1 MGKADA
7 ILKAAFRGPLSRRHE
22 LGLYRRIQPDGWF
35 LASRRGD
42 PVGMVGAVVYDAF
55 AHVGMMAV
63 HPAAQRQG
71 VGMALMRF
79 LLSRLDRGGVPLV
92 SLDASEAGRPMY
104 EKLGFVAHGETLTF
118 QRREAAGGRAPAA
131 DIPRIS
137 RGELPEVA
145 AWDARCF
152 GAGREKVLRIL
163 WADAPDRALLLR
175 RGGPYRRLSLCPAGR
190 DRAVGVPAR
199 RCSRTTHQGRADA
212 AVCGGR
218 FGDHPGGK
226 PGRRGSHP
234 AARLHAYASQP
245 PHEPGGRR
253 GGGAAAEDL
262 RAGQPRAGLTTGE
275 AAGIIRARTAPGGRE
290 GGRRRAGRSEEG
302 RQR

>member
-1 MGKADA
+1 MNIDIRPMKDADMGKADA

-118 QRREAAGGRAPAA
+118 QRRKAAGGRFPAA

-137 RGELPEVA
+137 RGELLEVA

-175 RGGPYRRLSLCPAGR
+175 DAAGRIAGYLFARPAGIGPWVCR
-190 DRAVGVPAR
+190 
-199 RCSRTTHQGRADA
+199 RADA
-212 AVCGGR
+212 AEQLIKAALTLPYAGAVSAIIPAENQAAVDLILRHGFTR
-218 FGDHPGGK
+218 TRAN
-226 PGRRGSHP
+226 RRMSRG
-234 AARLHAYASQP
+234 A
-245 PHEPGGRR
+245 
-253 GGGAAAEDL
+253 GGGAGL
-262 RAGQPRAGLTTGE
+262 RRKIYAQASLALG
-275 AAGIIRARTAPGGRE
+275 
-290 GGRRRAGRSEEG
+290 
-302 RQR
+302 

>member
-7 ILKAAFRGPLSRRHE
+7 ILKAAFRGRLSRRHE

-35 LASRRGD
+35 VASRRGD

-79 LLSRLDRGGVPLV
+79 LLSRLDRDGVPLV

-118 QRREAAGGRAPAA
+118 QRRKAAGGRAPAA

-175 RGGPYRRLSLCPAGR
+175 DSAGRIAGYLFARPAGIGPW
-190 DRAVGVPAR
+190 VC
-199 RCSRTTHQGRADA
+199 RCADA
-212 AVCGGR
+212 AEQLIKAALALPYAGAVSAIIPAENRAAVDLILRHGFTR
-218 FGDHPGGK
+218 TRAN
-226 PGRRGSHP
+226 RRMSRG
-234 AARLHAYASQP
+234 AGAGAGVRRKIYAQASLAL
-245 PHEPGGRR
+245 G
-253 GGGAAAEDL
+253 
-262 RAGQPRAGLTTGE
+262 
-275 AAGIIRARTAPGGRE
+275 
-290 GGRRRAGRSEEG
+290 
-302 RQR
+302 